1 MFIQANG
8 LELEV
13 DDRGPRDGEPLLL
26 IMGLGAQL
34 VHWPDRFVDQLVA
47 RGFRVIRFDNRD
59 VGRSTR
65 IKQRVGDLRLLIAQ
79 RAAGVR
85 PRAAYTIL
93 DMADDAAGVLDAL
106 GVPSAHVMG
115 LSMGGM
121 IGQTMAV
128 AHPRRVRSLV
138 SIMSAPGTRRS
149 IMATPIAIRALFGPA
164 PRNLDEAIASEERL
178 FRAVGGRGRHA
189 PDAAQVREC
198 AALAWERGYS
208 PGGFIRQFAAILA
221 SGDRRAGLATVRAPT
236 SVIHGSVD
244 TLVPPLGGRLTAAA
258 IPGARFRL
266 VPDMGH
272 DIPPS
277 TWSLVLDELAIV
289 AARA

>member
-1 MFIQANG
+1 MLIKANG
-8 LELEV
+8 IELEV
-13 DDRGPRDGEPLLL
+13 DERGKGEPLLL

-34 VHWPDRFVDQLVA
+34 VHWPDGFVDSLVA

-65 IKQRVGDLRLLIAQ
+65 LKVRVKDLRLLIAQ
-79 RAAGVR
+79 RAAGLR
-85 PRAAYTIL
+85 PSAPYTNH

-106 GVPSAHVMG
+106 GLPSAHVMG
-115 LSMGGM
+115 MSMGGM
-121 IGQTMAV
+121 ISQTLAV
-128 AHPRRVRSLV
+128 AHPRRVKSLV
-138 SIMSAPGTRRS
+138 SIMSAPGSRRS
-149 IMATPIAIRALFGPA
+149 LLARPIALRALFGPA
-164 PRNLDEAIASEERL
+164 PANLAEAVASEERL
-178 FRAVGGRGRHA
+178 FRAVGGRNRHA
-189 PDAAQVREC
+189 PDAQQVRVC
-198 AALAWERGYS
+198 AELAWERGYS
-208 PGGFIRQFAAILA
+208 PGGFMRQVAAILA
-221 SGDRRAGLATVRAPT
+221 SGDRRAGLATLRIPA
-236 SVIHGSVD
+236 SVVHGSVD

-277 TWSLVLDELAIV
+277 TWPVVIDELAAV